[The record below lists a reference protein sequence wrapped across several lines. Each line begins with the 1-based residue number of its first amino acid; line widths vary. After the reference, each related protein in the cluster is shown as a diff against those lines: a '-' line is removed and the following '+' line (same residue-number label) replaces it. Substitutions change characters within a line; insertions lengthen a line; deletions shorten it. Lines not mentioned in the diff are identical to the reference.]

1 MKISFYELSITS
13 YMYRFFLMMFAVIIP
28 LFVGQL
34 YLLVFAP
41 ILFLGMMLGVK
52 VSFKNAKQ

>member
-1 MKISFYELSITS
+1 MNVQLYQLSITG

-28 LFVGQL
+28 VFTGQL
-34 YLLVFAP
+34 YLLAFAP

-52 VSFKNAKQ
+52 VSLQKAEK